1 MFWNKQKAIGIVM
14 EAQKGIIKMKQ
25 TKIVL

>member
-14 EAQKGIIKMKQ
+14 ESHKVIIKMKQ